1 MILLS
6 KQSPEEK
13 VLFGIGPDSPNQQMS
28 NCHPHNLNYVYKYQN
43 NYQKEVNVKF
53 TISKLILFSVIF
65 MFLSHNLLI
74 GGTPDPVRVKIESLN
89 AAINN
94 AVIADDI
101 EGMLVYFSDDVV
113 WMPNYSVRSDGKE
126 AVRIFM
132 QASKDMGI
140 STDSYTT
147 ITLEVWDY
155 GTHVV
160 ELGTYT
166 VKFTMPTVAAI
177 AANVLC
183 DEGAYMTVWQ
193 NTGDSYLLK
202 TRIWNT
208 GVDPTTL

>member
-1 MILLS
+1 M
-6 KQSPEEK
+6 
-13 VLFGIGPDSPNQQMS
+13 
-28 NCHPHNLNYVYKYQN
+28 
-43 NYQKEVNVKF
+43 KF